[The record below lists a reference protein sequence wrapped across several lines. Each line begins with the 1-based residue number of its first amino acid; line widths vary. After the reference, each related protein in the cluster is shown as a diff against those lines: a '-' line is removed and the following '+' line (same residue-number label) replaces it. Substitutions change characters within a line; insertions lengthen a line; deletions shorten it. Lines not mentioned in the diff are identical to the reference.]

1 MKQPSAPNIYPE
13 LPIEEGPGPPDQNY
27 RLHKLSE
34 IEKTLINE
42 RDMRKSLYKKYKR
55 GINITDGVDTCLIS
69 ASVIT
74 AGVGFAAPIM
84 LPLEIAAVVC
94 GSLGVCVK
102 LVRRR
107 LHAKAQKHYEIK
119 TMAETK
125 LNTIKDLISKA
136 LQDGQIS
143 EIEFKMVLNEMEKYS
158 KLKQEI
164 KESKNSEIS
173 EVEKNKL
180 IEQGRK
186 EAMNAL
192 QKSLK
197 TT

>member
-1 MKQPSAPNIYPE
+1 MIKYQPKN
-13 LPIEEGPGPPDQNY
+13 
-27 RLHKLSE
+27 
-34 IEKTLINE
+34 
-42 RDMRKSLYKKYKR
+42 
-55 GINITDGVDTCLIS
+55 DG
-69 ASVIT
+69 
-74 AGVGFAAPIM
+74 
-84 LPLEIAAVVC
+84 
-94 GSLGVCVK
+94 
-102 LVRRR
+102 
-107 LHAKAQKHYEIK
+107 
-119 TMAETK
+119 ETK